1 MKEILI
7 NKNEEI
13 TTIAIIENGTLLEK
27 YTQSDE
33 NNRLEESI
41 YIGKIQN
48 ILDGMQSA
56 FIDIGEKKNT
66 YIHIKDLMP
75 KVNIIHNPNG
85 IEKKD
90 IRDITKTGQN
100 LLVQVKRDKTGSKGA
115 KVSTHISIS
124 SRYIVLM
131 PNTDIITISQKIEDE
146 AEKKR
151 LLNIVKSTLK
161 EGYGAIIRTSA
172 CGKEEEKI
180 KDDILKNIAK
190 WEEIQKKYN
199 ERTNDNPQLIY
210 KADSFIKK
218 TILDL
223 IDDGISK
230 IITNEKYYY
239 EEIKK
244 ILKEEQENNIEVILK
259 EEDILEIYG
268 VNNQIEKAQRR
279 KIWLKC
285 GGFITI
291 DKTEALT
298 AIDVNSGKYIG
309 KNNLEETILKVNLE
323 ATEEIVNQIIL
334 RDIGGIIIIDYID
347 MLDAEDKEKII
358 QALQKALKKDRSKT
372 QVIGFTKLNLL
383 EMTRKHMKGEF

>member
-7 NKNEEI
+7 NKKDNL
-13 TTIAIIENGTLLEK
+13 TTIAITENGTLLEK

-33 NNRLEESI
+33 NTRLEESI

-48 ILDGMQSA
+48 ILEGMQSA
-56 FIDIGEKKNT
+56 FVDIGEKKNT
-66 YIHIKDLMP
+66 YIHTKDLMP
-75 KVNIIHNPNG
+75 KINIIHNPNG
-85 IEKKD
+85 IEKRD
-90 IRDITKTGQN
+90 IRDIAKVGQN

-115 KVSTHISIS
+115 KVSTHISIP

-131 PNTDIITISQKIEDE
+131 PDTDIITISQKIEDE
-146 AEKKR
+146 NERER
-151 LLNIVKSTLK
+151 LLRIVKSTLK
-161 EGYGAIIRTSA
+161 KGYGAIIRTS
-172 CGKEEEKI
+172 CENKDEENLKEDIKKTITKWEKI
-180 KDDILKNIAK
+180 KKEYSEKTD
-190 WEEIQKKYN
+190 KKIG
-199 ERTNDNPQLIY
+199 LIY

-218 TILDL
+218 IILDL
-223 IDDGISK
+223 IDEGISK
-230 IITNEKYYY
+230 IITNNKSYYD
-239 EEIKK
+239 EIKK
-244 ILKEEQENNIEVILK
+244 IIEEEKERNIDVILK
-259 EEDILEIYG
+259 EDILELYCIKP
-268 VNNQIEKAQRR
+268 QIEKAEKR

-309 KNNLEETILKVNLE
+309 KSNLEETLLKVNLE

-347 MLDAEDKEKII
+347 MPEAEDKDKII
-358 QALQKALKKDRSKT
+358 KALQKALKRDRSKT

>member
-7 NKNEEI
+7 NKNKEI
-13 TTIAIIENGTLLEK
+13 TTIAIVENGTLLEK
-27 YTQSDE
+27 YTQRDE

-48 ILDGMQSA
+48 ILEGMQSA
-56 FIDIGEKKNT
+56 FVDIGEKKNT

-75 KVNIIHNPNG
+75 KVNIINTPNG
-85 IEKKD
+85 IEKRD
-90 IRDITKTGQN
+90 IRDIAKVGQN

-115 KVSTHISIS
+115 KVSTHISIP

-131 PNTDIITISQKIEDE
+131 PDTDIITISQKIEDE
-146 AEKKR
+146 NERKR
-151 LLNIVKSTLK
+151 LLNIAKQSLEK
-161 EGYGAIIRTSA
+161 GYGAIIRTSSEK
-172 CGKEEEKI
+172 KEENKIKADIQKTISKWEKI
-180 KDDILKNIAK
+180 KKEYSEKTD
-190 WEEIQKKYN
+190 KKIGV
-199 ERTNDNPQLIY
+199 IY

-218 TILDL
+218 IILDL
-223 IDDGISK
+223 IDEGISK
-230 IITNEKYYY
+230 IITNNKSYY

-244 ILKEEQENNIEVILK
+244 IIEEEKESNIDIILK
-259 EEDILEIYG
+259 EEDILKLYCI
-268 VNNQIEKAQRR
+268 NIQIEKTEQR
-279 KIWLKC
+279 KVWLKC

-309 KNNLEETILKVNLE
+309 KSNLEETLLKVNLE

-347 MLDAEDKEKII
+347 MPEEEDKDRII
-358 QALQKALKKDRSKT
+358 QALQKALKRDRSKT

>member
-7 NKNEEI
+7 NKNKEI
-13 TTIAIIENGTLLEK
+13 TTIAIVENGTLLEK

-33 NNRLEESI
+33 NTRLEESI

-48 ILDGMQSA
+48 ILEGMQSA
-56 FIDIGEKKNT
+56 FVDIGEKKNT

-75 KVNIIHNPNG
+75 KVNIINTPNG
-85 IEKKD
+85 IEKRD
-90 IRDITKTGQN
+90 IRDIAKVGQN

-115 KVSTHISIS
+115 KVSTHISIP

-131 PNTDIITISQKIEDE
+131 PDTDIITISQKIEDE
-146 AEKKR
+146 NERKR
-151 LLNIVKSTLK
+151 LLNIAKQSLEK
-161 EGYGAIIRTSA
+161 GYGAIIRTSSEK
-172 CGKEEEKI
+172 KEENKIKADIQKTISKWEKI
-180 KDDILKNIAK
+180 KKEYSEKTD
-190 WEEIQKKYN
+190 KKIGV
-199 ERTNDNPQLIY
+199 IY

-218 TILDL
+218 IILDL
-223 IDDGISK
+223 IDEGISK
-230 IITNEKYYY
+230 IITNNKSYY

-244 ILKEEQENNIEVILK
+244 IIEEEKESNIDIILK
-259 EEDILEIYG
+259 EEDILKLYCI
-268 VNNQIEKAQRR
+268 NIQIEKTEQR
-279 KIWLKC
+279 KVWLKC

-309 KNNLEETILKVNLE
+309 KSNLEETLLKVNLE

-347 MLDAEDKEKII
+347 MPEEEDKDRII
-358 QALQKALKKDRSKT
+358 QALQKALKRDRSKT

>member
-7 NKNEEI
+7 NKKDNI
-13 TTIAIIENGTLLEK
+13 TTIAIIENGVLVEK

-33 NNRLEESI
+33 NARLEESI

-48 ILDGMQSA
+48 ILEGMQSA
-56 FIDIGEKKNT
+56 FVDIGEKKNT

-75 KVNIIHNPNG
+75 KVNIIHTPNG
-85 IEKKD
+85 IEKRD
-90 IRDITKTGQN
+90 IRDIAKVGQK

-115 KVSTHISIS
+115 KVSTHISIP

-131 PNTDIITISQKIEDE
+131 PDTDIITISQKIEDE
-146 AEKKR
+146 KEKER
-151 LLNIVKSTLK
+151 LLRIVKSTLK
-161 EGYGAIIRTSA
+161 KGYGAIIRTS
-172 CGKEEEKI
+172 CENKDEGKIKEDIQKTITKWEKI
-180 KDDILKNIAK
+180 KKEFSEKTD
-190 WEEIQKKYN
+190 KKIG
-199 ERTNDNPQLIY
+199 LIY

-223 IDDGISK
+223 IDEGIAK
-230 IITNEKYYY
+230 IITNSKSYY

-244 ILKEEQENNIEVILK
+244 IIEEEKENNIDLILK
-259 EEDILEIYG
+259 EEDILELYCI
-268 VNNQIEKAQRR
+268 NSQIEKTMQR

-309 KNNLEETILKVNLE
+309 KSNLEETLLKVNLE

-347 MLDAEDKEKII
+347 MPETEDKDRII
-358 QALQKALKKDRSKT
+358 RALQKSLKRDRSKT

-383 EMTRKHMKGEF
+383 EMTRKHMKGEN

>member
-7 NKNEEI
+7 NKKDNL
-13 TTIAIIENGTLLEK
+13 TTIAIIENGVLVEK

-33 NNRLEESI
+33 NARLEESI

-48 ILDGMQSA
+48 ILEGMQSA
-56 FIDIGEKKNT
+56 FVDIGEKKNT

-75 KVNIIHNPNG
+75 KVNIIINPNG
-85 IEKKD
+85 IEKRD
-90 IRDITKTGQN
+90 IRDIAKVGQN

-115 KVSTHISIS
+115 KVSTHISIP

-131 PNTDIITISQKIEDE
+131 PDTDIITISQKIEDE
-146 AEKKR
+146 NERER
-151 LLNIVKSTLK
+151 LLRIVKSTLK
-161 EGYGAIIRTSA
+161 KGYGAIIRTS
-172 CGKEEEKI
+172 CENKNEEKLKEDIQKTITKWEKI
-180 KDDILKNIAK
+180 KKEYSEKTD
-190 WEEIQKKYN
+190 KKIG
-199 ERTNDNPQLIY
+199 LIY

-223 IDDGISK
+223 IDEGIAK
-230 IITNEKYYY
+230 IITNSKSYY

-244 ILKEEQENNIEVILK
+244 IIEEEKENNIDLILK
-259 EEDILEIYG
+259 EEDILELYCI
-268 VNNQIEKAQRR
+268 NSQIEKTMQR

-309 KNNLEETILKVNLE
+309 KSNLEETLLKVNLE

-347 MLDAEDKEKII
+347 MPETEDKDRII
-358 QALQKALKKDRSKT
+358 QALQKSLKRDRSKT

-383 EMTRKHMKGEF
+383 EMTRKHMKGEN

>member
-7 NKNEEI
+7 NKKDNL
-13 TTIAIIENGTLLEK
+13 TTIAITENGTLLEK

-33 NNRLEESI
+33 NTRLEESI

-48 ILDGMQSA
+48 ILEGMQSA
-56 FIDIGEKKNT
+56 FVDIGEKKNT
-66 YIHIKDLMP
+66 YIHTKDLMP
-75 KVNIIHNPNG
+75 KINIIHNPNG
-85 IEKKD
+85 IEKRD
-90 IRDITKTGQN
+90 IRDIAKVGQN

-115 KVSTHISIS
+115 KVSTHISIP

-131 PNTDIITISQKIEDE
+131 PDTDIITISQKIEDE
-146 AEKKR
+146 NERER
-151 LLNIVKSTLK
+151 LLRIVKSTLK
-161 EGYGAIIRTSA
+161 EGYGAIIRTS
-172 CGKEEEKI
+172 CENKEENRIKEDIQKTISKWEKI
-180 KDDILKNIAK
+180 KKEYSEKTD
-190 WEEIQKKYN
+190 KKIG
-199 ERTNDNPQLIY
+199 LIY

-223 IDDGISK
+223 IDEGISK
-230 IITNEKYYY
+230 IITNSKSYY

-244 ILKEEQENNIEVILK
+244 IIEEEKENNIDVILK
-259 EEDILEIYG
+259 EEDILELYCI
-268 VNNQIEKAQRR
+268 NSQIEKTMQR

-309 KNNLEETILKVNLE
+309 KSNLEETLLKVNLE

-347 MLDAEDKEKII
+347 MPEAEDKDRII
-358 QALQKALKKDRSKT
+358 QALQKSLKRDRSKT

-383 EMTRKHMKGEF
+383 EMTRKHIKGEL

>member
-7 NKNEEI
+7 NKKDNL
-13 TTIAIIENGTLLEK
+13 TTIAIVENGVLVEK

-33 NNRLEESI
+33 NARLEESI

-48 ILDGMQSA
+48 ILEGMQSA
-56 FIDIGEKKNT
+56 FVDIGEKKNT

-75 KVNIIHNPNG
+75 KVNIINNPNG
-85 IEKKD
+85 IEKRD
-90 IRDITKTGQN
+90 IRDIAKVGQK

-115 KVSTHISIS
+115 KVSTHISIP

-131 PNTDIITISQKIEDE
+131 PDTDIITISQKIEDKK
-146 AEKKR
+146 EKER
-151 LLNIVKSTLK
+151 LLRIVKSTLK
-161 EGYGAIIRTSA
+161 KGYGAIIRTS
-172 CGKEEEKI
+172 CENKNEEKLKEDIQKTITKWEKI
-180 KDDILKNIAK
+180 KK
-190 WEEIQKKYN
+190 EYSEKK
-199 ERTNDNPQLIY
+199 DKKIGLIY

-223 IDDGISK
+223 IDEGISK
-230 IITNEKYYY
+230 IITNSKSYY

-244 ILKEEQENNIEVILK
+244 IIEEEKENNIDVILK
-259 EEDILEIYG
+259 EEDILELYCI
-268 VNNQIEKAQRR
+268 NSQIEKTMQR

-309 KNNLEETILKVNLE
+309 KSNLEETLLKVNLE

-347 MLDAEDKEKII
+347 MPEAEDKDRII
-358 QALQKALKKDRSKT
+358 KALQKALKRDRSKT

-383 EMTRKHMKGEF
+383 EMTRKHMKGEL

>member
-7 NKNEEI
+7 NKKDNI
-13 TTIAIIENGTLLEK
+13 TTIAIIENGVLVEK

-33 NNRLEESI
+33 NARLEESI

-48 ILDGMQSA
+48 ILEGMQSA
-56 FIDIGEKKNT
+56 FVDIGEKKNT

-75 KVNIIHNPNG
+75 KVNIIHTPNG
-85 IEKKD
+85 IEKRD
-90 IRDITKTGQN
+90 IRDIAKVGQK

-115 KVSTHISIS
+115 KVSTHISIP

-131 PNTDIITISQKIEDE
+131 PDTDIITISQKIEDE
-146 AEKKR
+146 KEKER
-151 LLNIVKSTLK
+151 LLRIVKSTLK
-161 EGYGAIIRTSA
+161 KGYGAIIRTS
-172 CGKEEEKI
+172 CENKDEEKLKEDIQKTITKWEKI
-180 KDDILKNIAK
+180 KKEFSEKTD
-190 WEEIQKKYN
+190 KKIG
-199 ERTNDNPQLIY
+199 LIY

-223 IDDGISK
+223 IDEGIAK
-230 IITNEKYYY
+230 IITNSKSYY

-244 ILKEEQENNIEVILK
+244 IIEEEKENNIDLILK
-259 EEDILEIYG
+259 EEDILELYCI
-268 VNNQIEKAQRR
+268 NSQIEKTMQR

-309 KNNLEETILKVNLE
+309 KSNLEETLLKVNLE

-347 MLDAEDKEKII
+347 MPETEDKDRII
-358 QALQKALKKDRSKT
+358 RALQKSLKRDRSKT

-383 EMTRKHMKGEF
+383 EMTRKHMKGEN

>member
-7 NKNEEI
+7 NKKDNL
-13 TTIAIIENGTLLEK
+13 TTIAIVENGVLVEK

-33 NNRLEESI
+33 NARLEESI

-48 ILDGMQSA
+48 ILEGMQSA
-56 FIDIGEKKNT
+56 FVDIGEKKNT

-75 KVNIIHNPNG
+75 KVNIINNPNG
-85 IEKKD
+85 IEKRD
-90 IRDITKTGQN
+90 IRDIAKVGQK

-115 KVSTHISIS
+115 KVSTHISIP

-131 PNTDIITISQKIEDE
+131 PDTDIITISQKIEDKK
-146 AEKKR
+146 EKER
-151 LLNIVKSTLK
+151 LLRIVKSTLK
-161 EGYGAIIRTSA
+161 KGYGAIIRTS
-172 CGKEEEKI
+172 CENKNEEKLKEDIQKTITKWEKI
-180 KDDILKNIAK
+180 KK
-190 WEEIQKKYN
+190 EYSEKK
-199 ERTNDNPQLIY
+199 DKKIGLIY

-223 IDDGISK
+223 IDEGISK
-230 IITNEKYYY
+230 IITNSKSYY

-244 ILKEEQENNIEVILK
+244 IIEEEKENNIDVILK
-259 EEDILEIYG
+259 EEDILELYCI
-268 VNNQIEKAQRR
+268 NRQIEKTMQR

-309 KNNLEETILKVNLE
+309 KSNLEETLLKVNLE

-347 MLDAEDKEKII
+347 MPEAEDKDRII
-358 QALQKALKKDRSKT
+358 KALQKALKRDRSKT

-383 EMTRKHMKGEF
+383 EMTRKHMKGEL

>member
-7 NKNEEI
+7 NKKDNI
-13 TTIAIIENGTLLEK
+13 TTIAIIENGVLVEK

-33 NNRLEESI
+33 NARLEESI

-48 ILDGMQSA
+48 ILEGMQSA
-56 FIDIGEKKNT
+56 FVDIGEKKNT

-75 KVNIIHNPNG
+75 KVNIIHTPNG
-85 IEKKD
+85 IEKRD
-90 IRDITKTGQN
+90 IRDIAKVGQK

-115 KVSTHISIS
+115 KVSTHISIP

-131 PNTDIITISQKIEDE
+131 PDTDIITISQKIEDE
-146 AEKKR
+146 KEKER
-151 LLNIVKSTLK
+151 LLRIVKSTLK
-161 EGYGAIIRTSA
+161 KGYGAIIRTS
-172 CGKEEEKI
+172 CENKDEEKLKEDIQKTITKWEKI
-180 KDDILKNIAK
+180 KK
-190 WEEIQKKYN
+190 EYSEKK
-199 ERTNDNPQLIY
+199 DKKIGLIY

-223 IDDGISK
+223 IDEGIAK
-230 IITNEKYYY
+230 IITNSKSYY

-244 ILKEEQENNIEVILK
+244 IIEEEKENNIDLILK
-259 EEDILEIYG
+259 EEDILELYCI
-268 VNNQIEKAQRR
+268 NSQIEKTMQR

-309 KNNLEETILKVNLE
+309 KSNLEETLLKVNLE

-347 MLDAEDKEKII
+347 MPETEDKDRII
-358 QALQKALKKDRSKT
+358 RALQKSLKRDRSKT

-383 EMTRKHMKGEF
+383 EMTRKHMKGEN